1 MADSRIENQLD
12 ALINGSTY
20 SENCESRTEEILQS
34 IIDKTEYTEPA
45 ESRIEQKL
53 LDLKEQIG
61 KMGSG
66 NGVGQ
71 LVGIL
76 SGVTDSVIG
85 TFEEVTDNGI

>member
-66 NGVGQ
+66 NGVG
-71 LVGIL
+71 LAVGIL
-76 SGVTDSVIG
+76 DGTANAVTGILR
-85 TFEEVTDNGI
+85 EVTE

>member
-71 LVGIL
+71 AVGIL
-76 SGVTDSVIG
+76 GG
-85 TFEEVTDNGI
+85 TANAATGILREVTE